1 MIKVGDK
8 VALFENMSKKG
19 VVVHMYPQKSRQG
32 MVGGTMAPIFII
44 RIKLDQDGTVED
56 HRADHVMRID

>member
-8 VALFENMSKKG
+8 VTLFENMSKKG
-19 VVVHMYPQKSRQG
+19 VVVDMYHQKSVQG
-32 MVGGTMAPIFII
+32 MTGGTMAPLFII